1 MLMEKRG
8 QVTVFVIIGI
18 VILTVVILVF
28 ALRSKVYVGPA
39 NVESLNKEF
48 LDFETEV
55 GNCLDEIGEDLVK
68 QIGLQGGYLNSIDGT
83 YRLYEDRKVNYLC
96 YNLEGPICMN
106 RMLTKQ
112 QMQDDL
118 EKGLKNKAK
127 EECLDFS
134 KFKKVGLDYNFGSFD
149 VDVEI
154 GNDNVIM
161 FVKLP
166 IDISKGDVKVS
177 KDEFKTDIDLPLG
190 RLYDASQDILEAETS
205 TGFFDSSLYSVH
217 KTGITNK
224 PYVVKKLQPY
234 PDKLYILKIKDVPS
248 VNNEFLFQ
256 FWVQDEEL

>member
-1 MLMEKRG
+1 
-8 QVTVFVIIGI
+8 
-18 VILTVVILVF
+18 
-28 ALRSKVYVGPA
+28 
-39 NVESLNKEF
+39 
-48 LDFETEV
+48 
-55 GNCLDEIGEDLVK
+55 
-68 QIGLQGGYLNSIDGT
+68 
-83 YRLYEDRKVNYLC
+83 
-96 YNLEGPICMN
+96 
-106 RMLTKQ
+106 
-112 QMQDDL
+112 MQDDL

-217 KTGITNK
+217 KTGITDK
-224 PYVVKKLQPY
+224 PYVVQKLQPY

-248 VNNEFLFQ
+248 VNNEFVFQ